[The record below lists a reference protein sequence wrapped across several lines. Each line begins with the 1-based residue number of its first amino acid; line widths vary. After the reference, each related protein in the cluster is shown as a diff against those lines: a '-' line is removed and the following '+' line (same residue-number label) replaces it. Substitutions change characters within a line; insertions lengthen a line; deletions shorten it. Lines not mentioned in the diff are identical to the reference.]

1 MKTIKFSILLL
12 SLVVFTN
19 CFAQRERKRDR
30 NAEAATAA
38 PVAPTQPAVADE
50 TPVVTEECMINISL
64 FNESAKN
71 KQYADAVGPWN
82 KVFNECPGA
91 QRIIYIRG
99 REILHWQLSQATD
112 ATERQKL
119 FDQLMAMYESRAK
132 YFGNDPR
139 YPTPWIKGL
148 KALDYIA
155 FSTGD
160 ELKKTAYE
168 WLEYS
173 IDGLNEAAEL
183 EAMRQFLILSN
194 GIYQADKTHAEKFIA
209 DYLKVSELL
218 DKVIAQND
226 ASTLESASQLKSGL
240 DGLFVQSGAAD
251 CATLDQ
257 IYREKIKTNSTDID
271 YLSRVLTFYRRV
283 GCTESEVFFAAAASA
298 HKVKPSSESA
308 NALAEMSYKKNE
320 HTKAI
325 SYWDEATK
333 LSADKMLQADY
344 QYKIAQIYYNE
355 FKNSSKAREYA
366 RNSLEYN
373 SNNGTPWILIG
384 IMYANTR
391 GIFDNPVLNKSVYW
405 AAVDKFIRA
414 KQVDSSADNVEQAD
428 KLIRTYSAYF
438 PSKEEVFFQPELQ
451 SGKSF
456 FVGGWIG
463 ESTTAR

>member
-19 CFAQRERKRDR
+19 CFAQRERKRDK
-30 NAEAATAA
+30 NVEAAPAVPAA
-38 PVAPTQPAVADE
+38 PATPAVDE

-91 QRIIYIRG
+91 QRVIYQRG
-99 REILHWQLSQATD
+99 REILHWQLSQVKD
-112 ATERQKL
+112 AAERQKL
-119 FDQLMAMYESRAK
+119 FDQLMLMYDLRAK
-132 YFGNDPR
+132 YFGTDSR

-160 ELKKTAYE
+160 ALKKPAYE

-218 DKVIAQND
+218 DKVIAKND
-226 ASTLESASQLKSGL
+226 ASLEGATQLKSGL

-251 CATLDQ
+251 CATLDK
-257 IYREKIKTNSTDID
+257 IYSEKVNSSAQDVD

-283 GCTESEVFFAAAASA
+283 GCTESEVFFAAAVAA
-298 HKVKPSSESA
+298 HKIKPSSESA
-308 NALAEMSYKKNE
+308 NALAEMSYKKSE
-320 HTKAI
+320 FSKAI
-325 SYWDEATK
+325 GYWDEATK
-333 LSADKMLQADY
+333 LGTDKLLQADY
-344 QYKIAQIYYNE
+344 QFKIAQVYYNE
-355 FKNSSKAREYA
+355 LKSNSKAREYA
-366 RNSLEYN
+366 RNSLEFN
-373 SNNGTPWILIG
+373 PNKGTPLILIG
-384 IMYANTR
+384 IMYASTR
-391 GIFDNPVLNKSVYW
+391 GIYDNPVLNKTVYW

-414 KQVDSSADNVEQAD
+414 KQIDSSPENVESAD
-428 KLIRTYSAYF
+428 KLIRTYSAYY
-438 PSKEEVFFQPELQ
+438 PTKEEVFFQPELQ